1 MSSRFQ
7 LCLCSSPNFVLFN
20 WNINNWQT
28 CTRLSYLFR
37 LNLLI
42 LFFEKCLYQVRNIT
56 IVYNSFCLLIL
67 SNVWFY
73 QILWTSPFPVY
84 IGVPSILEIMQYQ
97 NIKIVKYSKMIL
109 IKKKMERPA
118 EARLWVL
125 EYFAAP
131 KTHSWLIDCTIFCS
145 YVGWLSLWHTPIFH
159 SQFLYEYFNFAIILL
174 QQLNVTRLYS
184 ENSIKQRPQ
193 IKSFFA
199 NTIMI

>member
-1 MSSRFQ
+1 MSVPSKEY
-7 LCLCSSPNFVLFN
+7 N
-20 WNINNWQT
+20 
-28 CTRLSYLFR
+28 
-37 LNLLI
+37 
-42 LFFEKCLYQVRNIT
+42 
-56 IVYNSFCLLIL
+56 NSFCLLIL

-109 IKKKMERPA
+109 IKKNGEASWSSPLSVGIFRCA
-118 EARLWVL
+118 EDPFMIDWLY
-125 EYFAAP
+125 YFLLLCRMVVSL
-131 KTHSWLIDCTIFCS
+131 THP
-145 YVGWLSLWHTPIFH
+145 YFH